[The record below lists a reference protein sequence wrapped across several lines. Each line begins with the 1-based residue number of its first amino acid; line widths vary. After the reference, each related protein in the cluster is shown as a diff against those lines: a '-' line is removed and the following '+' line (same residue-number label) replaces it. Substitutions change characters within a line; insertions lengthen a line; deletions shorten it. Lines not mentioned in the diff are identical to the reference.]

1 MLCASCNIEISSL
14 FKYAMAQNICPACGN
29 KIMNENMLVLINNIK
44 ETILNEAK
52 LHEDI
57 VHGISVALLLKYDI
71 SLRDSSQVRKSQH
84 TGELKVAP
92 PSMMQKIS
100 KNNVIKAEEI
110 PSDGISEEEREKIM
124 EEVVRKRYAVVDQI
138 QDSNSDEFNQNEQ
151 QEFSTLFTEEGVNP
165 ILERDRLARLAKQK
179 NALTGGGAGAFRRS
193 S

>member
-92 PSMMQKIS
+92 PSMIQKIS
-100 KNNVIKAEEI
+100 KSNIIKAEEI

-138 QDSNSDEFNQNEQ
+138 QDSNSDEFNQDEQ
-151 QEFSTLFTEEGVNP
+151 QEFNTLFTEGGVNP
-165 ILERDRLARLAKQK
+165 VLERDRLARLAKQK
-179 NALTGGGAGAFRRS
+179 NALTGGGVGAFRRS